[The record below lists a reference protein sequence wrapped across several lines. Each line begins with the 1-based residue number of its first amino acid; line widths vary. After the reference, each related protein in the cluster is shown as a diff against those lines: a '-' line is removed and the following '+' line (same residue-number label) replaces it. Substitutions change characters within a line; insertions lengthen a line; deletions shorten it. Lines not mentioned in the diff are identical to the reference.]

1 MRLAAEWTR
10 LEWQRRW
17 RSLTVLALLVAVSTA
32 TILTAF
38 AGARRD
44 KTAFDRLW
52 ANTLP
57 ATVTVLPNQPGFD
70 WAPIRKLPEVAALTT
85 VAICGF
91 MIDGYPLAG
100 QETGFPPGDSQVW
113 HTIERPV
120 VLSGRVLDP
129 SRVDEVDVT
138 AFFPAHYG
146 KGVGDTLTIQLPTP
160 RQAVS
165 GWDSS
170 AGPARGP
177 KIKVRIVGVLRSPW
191 FADSPRSLGAVMPSP
206 ALLARYPANFLGPV
220 DPHTGTRPGVLNAL
234 VRLKGGEAAIPRF
247 RRDFARVT
255 GRSDIDVW
263 TNLSNIGDGVHKVTG
278 YEAACLLAFGLAAL
292 AAAMFLVGQSVI
304 RHTTAS
310 GSDLQ
315 VLRASGITPGETAV
329 AASAGPFLA
338 AVVGATLGIGAAIVA
353 SHWMP
358 IGAGSLFEPD
368 PGISA
373 DWLILG
379 AGWAIIPLLVLA
391 GSVAAAYAALA
402 AGRERRAP
410 RRSLV
415 AGTAMTIGVPV
426 PVLVGARFALEPG
439 RGRSALPVRPAL
451 AGAIAGVLG
460 VLAAFTFS
468 AGVADAAANPA
479 RFGQTDQLEAYLGF
493 NGQDFGPA
501 AKAMRSI
508 AASREVTG
516 VNDAVSAVA
525 QAGRT
530 GQVSVTT
537 YTYAPVAGKRMPVV
551 LLAGRMPARP
561 DEIVLA
567 PTTARQLDVAT
578 GASVTLVGG
587 TLPGHGG
594 TRRPRPVSLRVT
606 GIGFVPQGPHNDY
619 DSGGWTTPA
628 GYHRIFTGAFYT
640 FKFHFVQ
647 VVLRPGA
654 NVAVTARGLNGR
666 LRSIKGAAGFSLGP
680 STGVPAVIQAIR
692 DVSAL
697 PFALGAF
704 LALLAIGAVAHALA
718 TAVRRRRHELAVL
731 RALGLTRTQSRLVVT
746 TQASLLAAIGLA
758 FGVPLGAVLGRVTW
772 RLVAQATP
780 LAYHSPVAVIAVV
793 LIGPVALLVAN
804 LLAAWPGQRA
814 ARLHSAQILRAE

>member
-1 MRLAAEWTR
+1 MIRLTAAWTR
-10 LEWQRRW
+10 LEWRRRW
-17 RSLTVLALLVAVSTA
+17 RSLAVLALLVAVSTA

-44 KTAFDRLW
+44 RTAFDRLW
-52 ANTLP
+52 ARTLP

-70 WAPIRKLPEVAALTT
+70 WAPIRKLPEVATLTT
-85 VAICGF
+85 MAICNF

-100 QETGFPPGDSQVW
+100 QETAFPPGDRQVW

-120 VLSGRVLDP
+120 VLSGRVVNP

-146 KGVGDTLTIQLPTP
+146 KGVGDTLTIQLPTSQ
-160 RQAVS
+160 QATS
-165 GWDSS
+165 GWDPS

-177 KIKVRIVGVLRSPW
+177 KITVRIVGVIRSPW
-191 FADSPRSLGAVMPSP
+191 FADSPRSLGAVIPSP
-206 ALLARYPANFLGPV
+206 ALLARYPDNLLGSA
-220 DPHTGTRPGVLNAL
+220 DPHTGIRPGVLNAL

-247 RRDFARVT
+247 RNDLARVAK
-255 GRSDIDVW
+255 RNDIDVW
-263 TNLSNIGDGVHKVTG
+263 GNLSNIGDIVHRVTG
-278 YEAACLLAFGLAAL
+278 YEAVCLLAFGLAAL
-292 AAAMFLVGQSVI
+292 AAALFLVGQSVI

-329 AASAGPFLA
+329 AASASPFLA
-338 AVVGATLGIGAAIVA
+338 AVAGATVGVGGAIVA
-353 SHWMP
+353 SNWMP
-358 IGAGSLFEPD
+358 IGAGALFEPD

-373 DWLILG
+373 DWMVLG
-379 AGWAIIPLLVLA
+379 TGWVLVPLLVLGGA
-391 GSVAAAYAALA
+391 VAAAYASLA
-402 AGRERRAP
+402 AGRDRRAP

-415 AGTAMTIGVPV
+415 AAAAATTGAPV

-493 NGQDFGPA
+493 NGREFGPA
-501 AKAMRSI
+501 AKVLATI
-508 AASREVTG
+508 AASRQVTG
-516 VNDAVSAVA
+516 VNDARSAVA
-525 QAGRT
+525 QD
-530 GQVSVTT
+530 GQVSITT
-537 YTYAPVAGKRMPVV
+537 YSYAPVGGKRMPVV
-551 LLAGRMPARP
+551 LTAGRMPARA
-561 DEIVLA
+561 DEIVLG
-567 PTTARQLDVAT
+567 PTTARELHVAT
-578 GASVTLVGG
+578 GASVRLVGG
-587 TLPGHGG
+587 KH
-594 TRRPRPVSLRVT
+594 PVPLQVT
-606 GIGFVPQGPHNDY
+606 GIGFVPQGPHNAY

-628 GYHRIFTGAFYT
+628 GYHRLFAGAFYA
-640 FKFHFVQ
+640 FKFHIVQ
-647 VVLRPGA
+647 VALRGGA
-654 NVAVTARGLNGR
+654 NVAAAARELNAR
-666 LRSIKGAAGFSLGP
+666 VSSIKGTAGISLGP
-680 STGVPAVIQAIR
+680 ANGLPTVIQAIR

-704 LALLAIGAVAHALA
+704 LVLLAFGAVGHALA

-731 RALGLTRTQSRLVVT
+731 RALGLTRLQSRLVVV

-758 FGVPLGAVLGRVTW
+758 FGVPLGVVLGRAAW
-772 RLVAQATP
+772 RLVAHATP
-780 LAYHSPVAVIAVV
+780 LAYHPPVAIIAVALV
-793 LIGPVALLVAN
+793 GPVALLAAN
-804 LLAAWPGQRA
+804 ILAAWPGHRA
-814 ARLHSAQILRAE
+814 ARLRSAQILRAE

>member
-1 MRLAAEWTR
+1 MRLTAEWTW

-52 ANTLP
+52 AKTLP

-85 VAICGF
+85 FAVCGF
-91 MIDGYPLAG
+91 MIDGYPLAS

-129 SRVDEVDVT
+129 NRVDEVDVT

-146 KGVGDTLTIQLPTP
+146 KGVGDTLSIQLPTP

-177 KIKVRIVGVLRSPW
+177 KIKVRIVGVIRSPW
-191 FADSPRSLGAVMPSP
+191 FADDPRSLGAVMPSP
-206 ALLARYPANFLGPV
+206 ALLARYTDNLLGHV
-220 DPHTGTRPGVLNAL
+220 DEHTHTRPGVLNAMI
-234 VRLKGGEAAIPRF
+234 RLKGGEAAIPRF
-247 RRDFARVT
+247 RLDLARVT
-255 GRSDIDVW
+255 KRSDIDVW

-292 AAAMFLVGQSVI
+292 AAALLLVGQSVI

-315 VLRASGITPGETAV
+315 VLRASGITPRETAA
-329 AASAGPFLA
+329 AASASPFLA
-338 AVVGATLGIGAAIVA
+338 AVAGATVGVGVAIVA

-379 AGWAIIPLLVLA
+379 TGWAVIPLLVLA

-415 AGTAMTIGVPV
+415 AGAAVTTGAPV

-439 RGRSALPVRPAL
+439 RDRSALPVRPAL

-501 AKAMRSI
+501 AKAMATI

-537 YTYAPVAGKRMPVV
+537 YTYAPVGGKRMPVV
-551 LLAGRMPARP
+551 LTAGRMPARP

-567 PTTARQLDVAT
+567 PTTARQLHAAP
-578 GASVTLVGG
+578 GASVRLIGG
-587 TLPGHGG
+587 K
-594 TRRPRPVSLRVT
+594 RPVSLKVT
-606 GIGFVPQGPHNDY
+606 GIGFVPQGPHNEY

-628 GYHRIFTGAFYT
+628 GYDRLFHGAFYP

-647 VVLRPGA
+647 VVLRPAA
-654 NVAVTARGLNGR
+654 NVATAARELNAQI
-666 LRSIKGAAGFSLGP
+666 RSIKGAAGFRLGP
-680 STGVPAVIQAIR
+680 SAGVPGVIEAIR
-692 DVSAL
+692 AVSAL
-697 PFALGAF
+697 PFALGGF
-704 LALLAIGAVAHALA
+704 LALLAIGAIGHALA
-718 TAVRRRRHELAVL
+718 SAVRRRRHELAVL
-731 RALGLTRTQSRLVVT
+731 RALGLTRTQCRLVVT
-746 TQASLLAAIGLA
+746 TQASLFAAIGLA
-758 FGVPLGAVLGRVTW
+758 FGVPLGIVLGRVTW
-772 RLVAQATP
+772 RLVAQAAP
-780 LAYHSPVAVIAVV
+780 LAYHPPLALIALA
-793 LIGPVALLVAN
+793 LIGPLALLTAN
-804 LLAAWPGQRA
+804 LLAAWPGHRA